1 MRLPLT
7 IKIWQT
13 LRRAVKALSPEGRNA
28 IVCFVQSQNRPNG
41 YCGAGGQV
49 EPYYTQFGLL
59 LECVLSQRVGL
70 REMKLLFAL
79 LKSGFYVRFLSES
92 KQDTGVLYDLFFRF
106 INAELRLRKP
116 GKEELMS
123 RIEAYRLK
131 DGGYVHSIGRP
142 EPGTNATCSALTM
155 LHQMGASDEESV
167 RWLQSLQDETGGFR
181 ATKEAPIPDLLST
194 AVATFT
200 LSVLGIKPPIA
211 VTDFVESHW
220 LANGGFSPTLLDE
233 YSDVEYVFYGLLA
246 LGSR

>member
-7 IKIWQT
+7 IQIWLT
-13 LRRAVKALSPEGRNA
+13 LRRAVKALSPEGRAA
-28 IVCFVQSQNRPNG
+28 IAGFVQSQKRPDG

-49 EPYYTQFGLL
+49 EPYYTQFGQL
-59 LECVLSQRVGL
+59 LECVLSQNVGV

-79 LKSGFYVRFLSES
+79 LKSGFYVRFLAGS

-116 GKEELMS
+116 GKEDMMS
-123 RIEAYRLK
+123 RLEAYRLK

-142 EPGTNATCSALTM
+142 EPGTNATCAALTM
-155 LHQMGASDEESV
+155 LHQMGASDELSV

-181 ATKEAPIPDLLST
+181 ATMDAPVPDLLST
-194 AVATFT
+194 GVAAFT
-200 LSVLGIKPPIA
+200 LHVLGVEPGIS

-220 LANGGFSPTLLDE
+220 LANGGFAPTLLDE